1 MKPTFHQVVA
11 HPAGASA
18 TVRRTWRRCTRRPL
32 DTAPSSSSRAT
43 PPDTGWPRSWPVRAG
58 TASAAW
64 ASASKA
70 RAGQGCVVHTVRA
83 GPRPRRPRRTL
94 AVTAHLKMATLA
106 TSANPDPK
114 ALLDVHFEAADGQ
127 VVGLSKVKVPRRDLR
142 SSRSTPA

>member
-1 MKPTFHQVVA
+1 M
-11 HPAGASA
+11 
-18 TVRRTWRRCTRRPL
+18 
-32 DTAPSSSSRAT
+32 
-43 PPDTGWPRSWPVRAG
+43 
-58 TASAAW
+58 
-64 ASASKA
+64 
-70 RAGQGCVVHTVRA
+70 VHTVRA
-83 GPRPRRPRRTL
+83 GPRPRRHRRTL